1 MMAGVTRSGGWM
13 MDDGWSGKGSR
24 SRKDGVGECR
34 EPGTEKGESVAV
46 EDDSGG

>member
-1 MMAGVTRSGGWM
+1 M

-34 EPGTEKGESVAV
+34 SQGLRKERAWQWRMIV
-46 EDDSGG
+46 EDDNDKEHE